1 MKQPITSKGLQIIA
15 IITMLG
21 VAAVLLIQRFG
32 PYPRQM
38 QNIAAAEQH
47 IQILRPMLQQD
58 SRFTNI
64 AVHVFTGAGG
74 SLALSGELYSDRD
87 LADLKEVVQSSK
99 PPVEVVYHVFVV
111 PPELLEDWKKSK
123 SETPK

>member
-1 MKQPITSKGLQIIA
+1 MKQPVTSKGLRIIA
-15 IITMLG
+15 IITILG
-21 VAAVLLIQRFG
+21 VATVLLIQRFG

-38 QNIAAAEQH
+38 QNMAAAGQH

-64 AVHVFTGAGG
+64 ALHAFTGVGG
-74 SLALSGELYSDRD
+74 SLSLSGELYSDRD
-87 LADLKEVVQSSK
+87 LAHLKQLVQASK

-123 SETPK
+123 SETPN

>member
-1 MKQPITSKGLQIIA
+1 MKKPVTSRGLQIIA
-15 IITMLG
+15 IVTMLG

-32 PYPRQM
+32 PFPRQM
-38 QNIAAAEQH
+38 ENMAAAEQH

-58 SRFTNI
+58 PRFTNLSL
-64 AVHVFTGAGG
+64 HVFTGAGG
-74 SLALSGELYSDRD
+74 SLSLSGELYSDRD
-87 LADLKEVVQSSK
+87 LADLKQIVQTSK